1 MYADTSAEP
10 HHSAFM
16 PQNLPYMPYAPVAHL
31 KPRKAQSPELKKR
44 YYKPHSPG
52 YNPWQYAMPHYSYGS
67 SYY

>member
-1 MYADTSAEP
+1 
-10 HHSAFM
+10 M
-16 PQNLPYMPYAPVAHL
+16 PQNFPYMPYAPVAHL

-52 YNPWQYAMPHYSYGS
+52 FNPWQYAMPHHSYGN